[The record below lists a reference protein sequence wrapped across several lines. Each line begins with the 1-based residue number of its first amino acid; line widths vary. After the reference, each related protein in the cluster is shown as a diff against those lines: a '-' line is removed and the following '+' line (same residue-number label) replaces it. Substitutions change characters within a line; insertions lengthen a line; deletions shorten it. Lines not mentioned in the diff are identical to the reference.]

1 MVLRDIIIIF
11 AFNLEVITDTKLV
24 FYVLWRVEHNDF
36 TMWHDA
42 DSITEF
48 IGFFNVLG
56 AKNNGAGLL
65 DLFYQLPD
73 LVTTVNVKTG
83 GGLI

>member
-1 MVLRDIIIIF
+1 MR
-11 AFNLEVITDTKLV
+11 
-24 FYVLWRVEHNDF
+24 
-36 TMWHDA
+36 HDA